1 MIHHLPPCISSLHPD
16 ALQRPVW
23 RLTDGEW
30 WYDMRIWVDADAC
43 PTVIKAILFRAA
55 DRARVPVTLVAN
67 RDVSHPPSPYI
78 DMLRVKPGFDM
89 ADNEILK
96 RLGKNDL
103 VVTGDIPLA
112 SEVIMAGGH
121 ALNPRGEMYTTENIR
136 ARLNLR
142 DFMESLRA
150 SGIQTAGPSTLSQE
164 DRRKFAG
171 QLDAFLFRHA
181 SDP

>member
-1 MIHHLPPCISSLHPD
+1 
-16 ALQRPVW
+16 
-23 RLTDGEW
+23 
-30 WYDMRIWVDADAC
+30 
-43 PTVIKAILFRAA
+43 
-55 DRARVPVTLVAN
+55 
-67 RDVSHPPSPYI
+67 
-78 DMLRVKPGFDM
+78 M

-150 SGIQTAGPSTLSQE
+150 SGIQTAGPAALSQE

-171 QLDAFLFRHA
+171 QLDAFLFHHA

>member
-1 MIHHLPPCISSLHPD
+1 
-16 ALQRPVW
+16 
-23 RLTDGEW
+23 
-30 WYDMRIWVDADAC
+30 
-43 PTVIKAILFRAA
+43 
-55 DRARVPVTLVAN
+55 
-67 RDVSHPPSPYI
+67 
-78 DMLRVKPGFDM
+78 MLRVKPGFDM

-150 SGIQTAGPSTLSQE
+150 SGIQTAGPATLSQE

>member
-1 MIHHLPPCISSLHPD
+1 
-16 ALQRPVW
+16 
-23 RLTDGEW
+23 
-30 WYDMRIWVDADAC
+30 
-43 PTVIKAILFRAA
+43 
-55 DRARVPVTLVAN
+55 
-67 RDVSHPPSPYI
+67 
-78 DMLRVKPGFDM
+78 M

-150 SGIQTAGPSTLSQE
+150 SGIQTAGPAALSQE
-164 DRRKFAG
+164 DRRNFAG

>member
-1 MIHHLPPCISSLHPD
+1 
-16 ALQRPVW
+16 
-23 RLTDGEW
+23 
-30 WYDMRIWVDADAC
+30 
-43 PTVIKAILFRAA
+43 
-55 DRARVPVTLVAN
+55 
-67 RDVSHPPSPYI
+67 
-78 DMLRVKPGFDM
+78 M

-112 SEVIMAGGH
+112 NEVIMAGGH

-150 SGIQTAGPSTLSQE
+150 SGIQTAGPAALSQE